1 MFQVSV
7 IKNKGS
13 ATLQLAGEFE
23 GEDSISE
30 IHDAFRK
37 GSIIDQSPCVIV
49 KNMETFHANGSTA
62 FLARNLAKIAVR
74 NRKEIRL
81 ENPAE
86 WGTATRFFPRK
97 KV

>member
-1 MFQVSV
+1 MFHVSV
-7 IKNKGS
+7 IKNTGS
-13 ATLQLAGEFE
+13 ATLQLAGEFG
-23 GEDSISE
+23 GEDSMSE

-37 GSIIDQSPCVIV
+37 GSIIDQLPCVIV
-49 KNMETFHANGSTA
+49 KTMPTFHANGSTA
-62 FLARNLAKIAVR
+62 FLARNLAKMAVQSG
-74 NRKEIRL
+74 KEIRL